1 MNKKIFLIF
10 LVLVFIV
17 AVSPQAIADCGSDCA
32 SSCSGLT
39 GKDYEECI
47 HDCINDC
54 LDNDPPPVPDVP
66 APTPAKPA
74 SE

>member
-1 MNKKIFLIF
+1 MNKKIFLVF
-10 LVLVFIV
+10 LMPAFIV
-17 AVSPQAIADCGSDCA
+17 AVSPQAIADCGSGCA
-32 SSCSGLT
+32 SSCSGVT

-66 APTPAKPA
+66 APTQAKPG
-74 SE
+74 S

>member
-1 MNKKIFLIF
+1 MNKKIFLVF
-10 LVLVFIV
+10 LMLVFIV
-17 AVSPQAIADCGSDCA
+17 AVSSQAIADCGSNCA

-74 SE
+74 SG